1 MKRISFVAIISF
13 TSLISHAQNYMGE
26 NYHAPV
32 IDERA
37 AGCAPAN
44 SSAYLEFNNVK
55 TIIHSGGNMWQIA
68 GQNLSQYEVPKG
80 SGIMSLFTSALWL
93 GGVDINGQLKLA
105 AVRYRDGQD
114 YWTGPLTTGG
124 DAEITPET
132 CTKYDQHFVIS
143 QDEVREFDAW
153 YEAGVQ
159 DAANGT
165 SLQAEQFPEY
175 EIPQTILDW
184 PAHGDP
190 GLGQDY
196 FLAPF
201 YDRNKDDFYDPQD
214 GDYPWYDI
222 KKNWIVQLT
231 EP

>member
-1 MKRISFVAIISF
+1 MSA
-13 TSLISHAQNYMGE
+13 LLA
-26 NYHAPV
+26 AP
-32 IDERA
+32 
-37 AGCAPAN
+37 PAN

-143 QDEVREFDAW
+143 T
-153 YEAGVQ
+153 G
-159 DAANGT
+159 
-165 SLQAEQFPEY
+165 
-175 EIPQTILDW
+175 
-184 PAHGDP
+184 
-190 GLGQDY
+190 
-196 FLAPF
+196 
-201 YDRNKDDFYDPQD
+201 
-214 GDYPWYDI
+214 
-222 KKNWIVQLT
+222 
-231 EP
+231 